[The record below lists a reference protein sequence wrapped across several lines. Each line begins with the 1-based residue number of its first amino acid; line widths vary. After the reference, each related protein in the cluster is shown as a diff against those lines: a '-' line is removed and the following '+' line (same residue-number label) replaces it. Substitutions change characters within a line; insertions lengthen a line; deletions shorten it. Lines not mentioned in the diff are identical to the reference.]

1 MNQSVSTELKP
12 HEQRVVDE
20 KADLDGRLSRL
31 RAFCHEV
38 GGVFDSL
45 STFEKQLLTEQEGL
59 MAELSE
65 VLDRRIAL
73 FNRRA

>member
-31 RAFCHEV
+31 RTFCQEV
-38 GGVFDSL
+38 GGSFDSL
-45 STFEKQLLTEQEGL
+45 STVEKQLLTEQEGL
-59 MAELSE
+59 MAKLSD
-65 VLDRRIAL
+65 VLARRIAL